1 MTKARLDGLLLLL
14 LGSLVFISL
23 GAVLENSFRVTM
35 VDFKV
40 LYYPA
45 RCLIQHGD
53 PYNESEVAGNTRS
66 DGGDPQLATATDRQ
80 VVTRYLYPP
89 TTFPLT
95 VPFAMLP
102 FKLAHILWMVL
113 TMGSFVLASYLIWN
127 LGASYA
133 PVLSG
138 ILVGFL
144 LANSELLVVTGN
156 AAGIAI
162 SLCVV
167 AVWCFIRERLVP
179 VGVLC
184 LAISLMVKPHDS
196 SLVWLFF
203 LLAGGAFTKR
213 ALQALLAAV
222 ALSLPAVLWVWY
234 VAPHWVRELGANL
247 AAFSVHGGMNDPGL
261 ASAGAHGL
269 GMLVSLQAVF
279 GVFWDDPRFYN
290 PASYLVCAP
299 LLAVWAYITLRSR
312 TSPAKV
318 WLALAAVAALS
329 MLPVYHRQLD
339 TKLLLLTVPACAML
353 WAEGGLIGRLALLMN
368 TAGFVLT
375 GELPWAIIL
384 GLISYI
390 QSHARG
396 LSEYLLRIAQV
407 LPVPLAL
414 LAMAVFYLWVYAR
427 RCSAQI
433 SPEPAKGQA
442 EGLGHFWFYRRPVLK
457 GHGFSRAAKLQ

>member
-1 MTKARLDGLLLLL
+1 MKKARLDGLLLLL

-23 GAVLENSFRVTM
+23 GAVLESSFRVTM

-53 PYNESEVAGNTRS
+53 PYSESEVERTSRL
-66 DGGDPQLATATDRQ
+66 DGGDPQLDTATDRQ

-89 TTFPLT
+89 TTFSLT

-102 FKLAHILWMVL
+102 WKLAHLLWMVL
-113 TMGSFVLASYLIWN
+113 TMGSFVLASYLTWS
-127 LGASYA
+127 LAAEYA

-144 LANSELLVVTGN
+144 LANSGMLVMTGN

-167 AVWCFIRERLVP
+167 AVWCFFRERFIS

-203 LLAGGAFTKR
+203 LLAGGAYSKR
-213 ALQALLAAV
+213 ALQALLTAV
-222 ALSLPAVLWVWY
+222 ALSLPVVLWVWC
-234 VAPHWVRELGANL
+234 VAPNWARELGSNI
-247 AAFSVHGGMNDPGL
+247 AAFSAHGGMKDPGL

-279 GVFWDDPRFYN
+279 GLVWDESRFYN

-353 WAEGGLIGRLALLMN
+353 WAEGGLISRLAVLMN
-368 TAGFVLT
+368 TSGFVLT
-375 GELPWAIIL
+375 GELPWAIFL
-384 GLISYI
+384 SLIGYI
-390 QSHARG
+390 HASANG
-396 LSEYLLRIAQV
+396 LSEYLLTLAQI
-407 LPVPLAL
+407 LPVPCML
-414 LAMAVFYLWVYAR
+414 LTMGIFYLWVLR
-427 RCSAQI
+427 SALFATH
-433 SPEPAKGQA
+433 SA
-442 EGLGHFWFYRRPVLK
+442 
-457 GHGFSRAAKLQ
+457 